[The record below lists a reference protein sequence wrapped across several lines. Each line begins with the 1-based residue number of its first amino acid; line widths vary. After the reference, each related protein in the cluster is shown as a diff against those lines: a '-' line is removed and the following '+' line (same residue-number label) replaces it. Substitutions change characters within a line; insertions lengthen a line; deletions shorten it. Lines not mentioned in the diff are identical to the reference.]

1 MIVVNSIRIIL
12 WNSGRKS
19 IGESLYSVLSD
30 RSSPI
35 VLIINET
42 DAFRDLKTDDFVL
55 IGKQHSA
62 GGKTQGLCIY
72 VSECLQSFSRSWETD
87 WSYAGYLKF
96 PRAMVAGDL
105 DFESTASVVDPNDGM
120 LAEAEKS
127 QFIFIGFFGTYRSP
141 SLENTCLLYTS
152 PSPRDQRGSRMPS
165 SA

>member
-62 GGKTQGLCIY
+62 GGLTQGLCIY
-72 VSECLQSFSRSWETD
+72 VS
-87 WSYAGYLKF
+87 
-96 PRAMVAGDL
+96 
-105 DFESTASVVDPNDGM
+105 
-120 LAEAEKS
+120 
-127 QFIFIGFFGTYRSP
+127 
-141 SLENTCLLYTS
+141 
-152 PSPRDQRGSRMPS
+152 
-165 SA
+165 